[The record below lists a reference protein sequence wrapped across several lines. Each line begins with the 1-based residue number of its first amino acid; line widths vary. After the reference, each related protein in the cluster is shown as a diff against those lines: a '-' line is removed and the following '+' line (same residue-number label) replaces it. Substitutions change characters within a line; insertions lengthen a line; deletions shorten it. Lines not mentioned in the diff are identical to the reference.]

1 MSDNNQEMFI
11 WEAPIIEKPEFRLYY
26 DDLGSVICYTGEKLL
41 EGNYIVIDALAF
53 AEGRHDVRV
62 VDGRIIKDAPNATI
76 IRLVP
81 STEGTLCAA
90 EDLSVVVSEDDDI
103 EKQYWKLAVYEL

>member
-1 MSDNNQEMFI
+1 MSDNDEGMFI

-26 DDLGSVICYTGEKLL
+26 DDLGSVICYTGGKL
-41 EGNYIVIDALAF
+41 EGNYIIIDALAF

>member
-1 MSDNNQEMFI
+1 MSDNNEEMFI

-26 DDLGSVICYTGEKLL
+26 DDLGSVICYTGEKTL

-53 AEGRHDVRV
+53 AEGRYDVRV
-62 VDGRIIKDAPNATI
+62 VDGRIIKAAPNATI
-76 IRLVP
+76 VRLMP

-90 EDLSVVVSEDDDI
+90 EDSSVIVGEDDDI
-103 EKQYWKLAVYEL
+103 EKQYWKLVVYEL

>member
-1 MSDNNQEMFI
+1 MSDTDEEMFI
-11 WEAPIIEKPEFRLYY
+11 WEAPIIVKPELRLYY
-26 DDLGSVICYTGEKLL
+26 DDLGAVVCYTCEKL

-53 AEGRHDVRV
+53 AESRQDVRV

-76 IRLVP
+76 VRLVP
-81 STEGTLCAA
+81 STEGHRCAA
-90 EDLSVVVSEDDDI
+90 EDLSVIVSEDDDI

>member
-1 MSDNNQEMFI
+1 MSDNNEEMFI

-26 DDLGSVICYTGEKLL
+26 DDLGSVICYTCEKL

-53 AEGRHDVRV
+53 AESRQDVRV
-62 VDGRIIKDAPNATI
+62 VEGRIIKDAPNATI

-81 STEGTLCAA
+81 STVGTLCAA
-90 EDLSVVVSEDDDI
+90 EDLSVIVSEDDDI